1 MTAQEL
7 IKKYDIV
14 LKTELTEK
22 GFVPTGTLLVR
33 KADVCKRDG
42 EFDAVR
48 AAKPEILA
56 ILMAERE
63 AADRARKEREEKIR
77 SIQGLA
83 KIRAAQTDMASWRKE
98 FQASFEG
105 ERGGGVGVRP
115 RPNYD
120 LDAMYSKY
128 PRAKAYLEASAY
140 ANAEHDVKAA
150 AGKKALEAII
160 NGEDY
165 AQAIAAMKAD
175 WSKYAQDHMWD

>member
-7 IKKYDIV
+7 IKKYDII
-14 LKTELTEK
+14 LQTKLTDK
-22 GFVPTGTLLVR
+22 GFIPTGTLLVR
-33 KADVCKRDG
+33 KADACKRAG
-42 EFDAVR
+42 ELDAVR

-63 AADRARKEREEKIR
+63 AADRARKEKEEKIR
-77 SIQGLA
+77 GIQGLA
-83 KIRAAQTDMASWRKE
+83 EIKAALADLANWNRE

-115 RPNYD
+115 KPNYD
-120 LDAMYSKY
+120 LDAMYAKY

-140 ANAEHDVKAA
+140 ANAEHYVKAA
-150 AGKKALEAII
+150 AGEKALEAII

-165 AQAIAAMKAD
+165 NQAIAAMKAN
-175 WSKYAQDHMWD
+175 WNKYTQEHMWG